1 MPTERLL
8 EVEDR
13 LSRAITTRGMTYVN
27 REAVIFYFENDDTH
41 AHKDAYVLK
50 SCLED
55 TFGIRSTI
63 IQISKKDSSPAFT
76 IRGALSNM
84 YLRMAPVRH
93 GLPSLMIMGY
103 VGHGTM
109 DNASGMVKFVSA
121 NGRQNALWSYIA
133 QQWFSGDPSLE
144 KVDSL
149 AILDCCYAGA
159 ARQKHTRTSQVL
171 AACGP
176 NETARS
182 RSAGFISFSQRFQ
195 GACRSLAAQEHQA
208 FTTTDTI
215 YDEMC
220 RLRPANAPQ
229 PRIEHLGHSGR
240 IISLPFQTARPREF
254 RQSLQTS
261 SDYHLL
267 VQLSVGGEPGEDA
280 EKVAEKFDDT
290 LLSLPSQYQVEIVS
304 AYESTSVLFVLK
316 MSPFAFSR
324 LSSTTTLDVIGPVRG
339 QPLLRNRNVHRRSQ
353 ALPDENVPPLR
364 KTGAWG

>member
-1 MPTERLL
+1 MPTERLS

-13 LSRAITTRGMTYVN
+13 LSRAITARGMAYVN
-27 REAVIFYFENDDTH
+27 REAAIFYFENDDTD
-41 AHKDAYVLK
+41 AHRDADVLK

-55 TFGIRSTI
+55 IWGIRSTVI
-63 IQISKKDSSPAFT
+63 EISQNDSSPAFT

-84 YLRMAPVRH
+84 YSRMAPARH

-121 NGRQNALWSYIA
+121 DDRQNILWKYIA
-133 QQWFSGDPSLE
+133 QQWFSDDQSLE
-144 KVDSL
+144 NVDSL

-159 ARQKHTRTSQVL
+159 ARQKHPRTSQVL

-182 RSAGFISFSQRFQ
+182 RNAGLISFSQRFL

-208 FTTTDTI
+208 VTTTDTI

-220 RLRPANAPQ
+220 RLRPANAPH
-229 PRIEHLGHSGR
+229 PRIQHLGNSGR
-240 IISLPFQTARPREF
+240 TISLPFQTARPREF
-254 RQSLQTS
+254 RQPLQTS
-261 SDYHLL
+261 SHDHLL
-267 VQLSVGGEPGEDA
+267 VQLSVEGEPGEDA
-280 EKVAEKFDDT
+280 EKVAGKFHDS
-290 LLSLPSQYQVEIVS
+290 LLSLPSQSQVEIVS

-324 LSSTTTLDVIGPVRG
+324 LSSTTTLEVIGPVRG
-339 QPLLRNRNVHRRSQ
+339 QPLL
-353 ALPDENVPPLR
+353 
-364 KTGAWG
+364 